1 MSADAHAETAQKLIG
16 VLSEGRIP
24 NHLRQRAEAL
34 VDRMTKPVRVTI
46 FGFPGSGKSTLAN
59 LLLGSSVLNPKDR
72 LPTVQII
79 RGDAAKS
86 SCTLPDGSTVDFPH
100 FNTAEIAAK
109 SPIFVTAEM
118 PLPALGKISVMEIVA
133 NGGPSELSRA
143 LAWAAGRTD
152 ISIWC
157 TQNFGPSEQSVWKG
171 ATEDMKDHGFMV
183 LTKADALARD
193 GTLNS
198 VVATLQQ
205 QGAEEFNRILP
216 VATLDAIA
224 ARKADGTIDRDQLT
238 RSGGRALISEILREV
253 DLGLQAAVDQAEILL
268 QRFPSKASPAP
279 AAKVEETPKPASAA
293 TETVAPVA
301 PEPEVASAPEPAV
314 EPAAEA
320 ASAEAPRVSTRV
332 RSRPAPEMPPRPAVM
347 PVNILA
353 VARNAQQ
360 AAKAAPETADVE
372 EEVEAE
378 GAEATPTVAALSPA
392 TREAFEHAID
402 RLTQHGQKFAGDAAK
417 GGALEADQLMRET
430 ARSVQWLSDY
440 LSENGD
446 VSDPVLSQL
455 RSAAF
460 DAADLLQ
467 LMQIENDTGAVGEF
481 VSVAIQLRR
490 EMESALAA

>member
-1 MSADAHAETAQKLIG
+1 
-16 VLSEGRIP
+16 
-24 NHLRQRAEAL
+24 
-34 VDRMTKPVRVTI
+34 MTKPVRVTI

-72 LPTVQII
+72 LPTVQIT

-86 SCTLPDGSTVDFPH
+86 SCTLPDGSTVEFPH

-133 NGGPSELSRA
+133 SGGPSELSRA

-268 QRFPSKASPAP
+268 QRFPPKSSPEP
-279 AAKVEETPKPASAA
+279 AAKVEEAPMPAPAA
-293 TETVAPVA
+293 PEAVAPVT
-301 PEPEVASAPEPAV
+301 PEPDAASAPEPAT
-314 EPAAEA
+314 EA
-320 ASAEAPRVSTRV
+320 APAEAPRMSARV
-332 RSRPAPEMPPRPAVM
+332 RSRPAPEMQPGPAVM
-347 PVNILA
+347 PVNILD

-360 AAKAAPETADVE
+360 ATEAEPETA
-372 EEVEAE
+372 EVGEAAE
-378 GAEATPTVAALSPA
+378 VAEATAAAAALSPA
-392 TREAFEHAID
+392 TREAIEHAID
-402 RLTQHGQKFAGDAAK
+402 RLAQHGQKFAGDAAK
-417 GGALEADQLMRET
+417 GGVLEADQLMRET
-430 ARSVQWLSDY
+430 ANSVQWLSDY
-440 LSENGD
+440 LSENGEG
-446 VSDPVLSQL
+446 SDPVLSQL

-467 LMQIENDTGAVGEF
+467 LMQIENDSGAVGEF

>member
-1 MSADAHAETAQKLIG
+1 MSADAHAETARKLIG

-72 LPTVQII
+72 LPTVQIT
-79 RGDAAKS
+79 GGETVKS

-109 SPIFVTAEM
+109 SPIFVNAEM
-118 PLPALGKISVMEIVA
+118 PLPALGKISVMEVVA
-133 NGGPSELSRA
+133 NGGPAELSRA
-143 LAWAAGRTD
+143 LAWAAERTD

-157 TQNFGPSEQSVWKG
+157 TQTFGPAEQSVWKA

-198 VVATLQQ
+198 VVANLQQ

-238 RSGGRALISEILREV
+238 RSGGRALIAEILREV

-268 QRFPSKASPAP
+268 QRFPPKASPAP
-279 AAKVEETPKPASAA
+279 AAKVEAAPKPAPAA
-293 TETVAPVA
+293 PATVTPVA
-301 PEPEVASAPEPAV
+301 SEPEVASEPKPAV
-314 EPAAEA
+314 EPVAETA
-320 ASAEAPRVSTRV
+320 PTEAPRVSARV

-353 VARNAQQ
+353 AARNVQQ
-360 AAKAAPETADVE
+360 AAETEPETADAE
-372 EEVEAE
+372 EETEV
-378 GAEATPTVAALSPA
+378 AEATPPIAALSPA
-392 TREAFEHAID
+392 TREAFEHAIE

-417 GGALEADQLMRET
+417 GGALEADLLMRET
-430 ARSVQWLSDY
+430 ANSVQWLSDY
-440 LSENGD
+440 LSENGE
-446 VSDPVLSQL
+446 SRDPALSQL
-455 RSAAF
+455 RAAAF

-467 LMQIENDTGAVGEF
+467 LMQIENDAGSVGEF